1 MVQAKNF
8 LVEKLFDSIPFPWAA
23 PLQPYPNRNSKL
35 MIKDSVCIPL
45 WDVGKIFITKPNTNS
60 ELTAT
65 IFGFLGN
72 FSTSLTALLLS
83 TLKASRGNDVK
94 F

>member
-1 MVQAKNF
+1 
-8 LVEKLFDSIPFPWAA
+8 
-23 PLQPYPNRNSKL
+23 

-83 TLKASRGNDVK
+83 TLKAGRENDVK
-94 F
+94 FWLYVIHFQYGLPEHSFPLLSSTFTYI